1 MRTRDVR
8 RDYAAYLCVLAY
20 RPSGDAQLTKELAA
34 DEYQDAVLVSAS
46 YIHQKTSDAFSTQEY
61 LNAYSQVGGWVLRPK
76 ASDAESV
83 VDANAQLKQVVV
95 AFRGSSQSAEDWG
108 CV

>member
-8 RDYAAYLCVLAY
+8 RDYAAYLRVLAY

-46 YIHQKTSDAFSTQEY
+46 YIHQKTSDAFSTQE
-61 LNAYSQVGGWVLRPK
+61 
-76 ASDAESV
+76 
-83 VDANAQLKQVVV
+83 
-95 AFRGSSQSAEDWG
+95 
-108 CV
+108 